1 MKKETEDKFTLRQ
14 FKDKSS
20 NWFLNNKH
28 YHLNEQG
35 LIVFIC
41 GGKEDEE
48 EIKYLE
54 EFCKRNKKK
63 FKSREPSVFESE
75 PREWSELTFGKFKG
89 QRLDVVKDTEPKYLK
104 WLILNSADKKLTE
117 EIKELL
123 KIK

>member
-1 MKKETEDKFTLRQ
+1 MKKDKEDKFTLRQ

-35 LIVFIC
+35 LIVFIA

-54 EFCKRNKKK
+54 EFCKRNKKQ
-63 FKSREPSVFESE
+63 FKEREPSIFESE
-75 PREWSELTFGKFKG
+75 PREWSKLTFGKFKG
-89 QRLDVVKDTEPKYLK
+89 FKINEIETKYLK
-104 WLILNSADKKLTE
+104 WLILNSADKKLIE
-117 EIKELL
+117 EIKQFL

>member
-1 MKKETEDKFTLRQ
+1 MKKDKEDKFTLRQ

-35 LIVFIC
+35 LIVFIA

-54 EFCKRNKKK
+54 EFCKRNKKQ
-63 FKSREPSVFESE
+63 FKEREPSIFENE
-75 PREWSELTFGKFKG
+75 PKEFKAIFTFGKHINKSVEEVKC
-89 QRLDVVKDTEPKYLK
+89 LDKK
-104 WLILNSADKKLTE
+104 WLVWCRDNFKF
-117 EIKELL
+117 
-123 KIK
+123 

>member
-1 MKKETEDKFTLRQ
+1 MAKAKEDKFTLRQ

-35 LIVFIC
+35 LIVFIA

-54 EFCKRNKKK
+54 EFCKRNKKV
-63 FKSREPSVFESE
+63 FKERELSIFESE
-75 PREWSELTFGKFKG
+75 PREYSTITYGKYSQKPLNEIVDIDKRYARWLYDSVTDIKIKNEL
-89 QRLDVVKDTEPKYLK
+89 
-104 WLILNSADKKLTE
+104 
-117 EIKELL
+117 KELL
-123 KIK
+123 KLK